1 MLHSMMRKP
10 ISAVLLALLALLL
23 SMPASVSASSVK
35 LTESAQSKLSKQI
48 TEAGSYAMRQNLTA
62 QLLSLTTLQQRED
75 SLDTAIASLHY
86 YNGNAMTAI
95 RARISQIDAAKI
107 SKLTQDVAQTKE
119 RYKPLFAMYT
129 SLNTQIKDAKFLKL
143 KQLAAL
149 LQIQAD
155 LLKPSTQLART
166 EIRVKE
172 EMLKSAKA
180 STAATIKHLRAK
192 LAETDPLRS
201 QITSVQSVIA
211 GTKKNISP
219 VVKTLNETIK
229 ANSHEGTLQSLTT
242 LVSISR
248 TIVEQKQRV
257 GAFETRI
264 SEIIRAT
271 NAEIPTK

>member
-48 TEAGSYAMRQNLTA
+48 SEAGSYAMKQNLTA
-62 QLLSLTTLQQRED
+62 QLLSLTTLQQKED

-129 SLNTQIKDAKFLKL
+129 SLNTQIKDAKFLRL

-166 EIRVKE
+166 EIRIKE
-172 EMLKSAKA
+172 ELLKSAKA

-201 QITSVQSVIA
+201 QITSVQAVIA

-257 GAFETRI
+257 SVFETRI